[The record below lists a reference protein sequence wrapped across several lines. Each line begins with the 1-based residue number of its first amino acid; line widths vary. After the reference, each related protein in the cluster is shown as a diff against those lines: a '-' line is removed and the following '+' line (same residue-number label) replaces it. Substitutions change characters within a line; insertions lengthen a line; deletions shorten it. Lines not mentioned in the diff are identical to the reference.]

1 MRTDSAIGKHHNPPL
16 HHIKAAQKLQL
27 PRLITTSNHHQT
39 TTTMAAAPL
48 FTQNPRSAST
58 AIPKHQPNHGIFR
71 SPQFI
76 INTQNITTV
85 TSQPAITSQSR
96 APAIITE
103 PRNVLGT

>member
-1 MRTDSAIGKHHNPPL
+1 
-16 HHIKAAQKLQL
+16 
-27 PRLITTSNHHQT
+27 
-39 TTTMAAAPL
+39 MAAAPL

-103 PRNVLGT
+103 PRNVLGTQKLRTHTSVAAVEDSRCHDVSSSDHHHPWPCLVLT